1 MQFSFIKAYNSIL
14 SWLASGFRKKIA
26 FLFSHGGLHCFV
38 LALLLLCAYFM
49 YDAAMKENEIVF
61 KDLNITWKVNKFIE
75 NNYVGGTRKY
85 DIDFLRIDLSPMP
98 RTSILNNTDPLPQTA
113 DINVNLTN
121 VNLNKW
127 NIGDINDIAQSLVTI
142 VRPKKEND
150 SISCKVELLS
160 SKKNQLNKVFASSLG
175 ENISDN
181 IAYYPYTCDYPKN
194 NRTILANLYS
204 SKSSKIYFRI
214 NPKFVDVNDN
224 IIQYPIF
231 SNNSQP
237 YSPKIEI
244 IMGSHL
250 IYSVSDKIGNEELRD
265 PYMFNIISPTP
276 DKIAQGKFFSFTD
289 STKLQQIFN
298 HGIVV
303 TAEEISQ
310 VDRSQKRMILFNVL
324 IGTILAFCLEIIV
337 QLIIKWRNLAIR
349 REHMK

>member
-1 MQFSFIKAYNSIL
+1 MKFSFTKIYNSVL

-26 FLFSHGGLHCFV
+26 FLFSHGGLHCLV
-38 LALLLLCAYFM
+38 LIILLICAYLM
-49 YDAAMKENEIVF
+49 YDAAMKENEIVL

-75 NNYVGGTRKY
+75 NNYDGGTRKY

-98 RTSILNNTDPLPQTA
+98 RASILNNTENLTQSSDLNS
-113 DINVNLTN
+113 DLTN

-127 NIGDINDIAQSLVTI
+127 DIGDFNDITQSLVTI
-142 VRPKKEND
+142 VRPKNEND
-150 SISCKVELLS
+150 SISCKVELLT
-160 SKKNQLNKVFASSLG
+160 SKNNQLNKVYASSLG
-175 ENISDN
+175 KNISENI
-181 IAYYPYTCDYPKN
+181 AFYPSTGDYPKN

-214 NPKFVDVNDN
+214 NPKFVDENDN
-224 IIQYPIF
+224 IIQNPIF
-231 SNNSQP
+231 SNKSQP

-250 IYSVSDKIGNEELRD
+250 IYSVSDKIGDEELRD

-276 DKIAQGKFFSFTD
+276 DKIAQGKFFTFTD
-289 STKLQQIFN
+289 STKLQHIFN

-349 REHMK
+349 KEQSK